1 MLEKKKKHIYFPLF
15 LFDADVSKRLD
26 FTHFLHFFARIYPFL
41 GWVIHCVSEHVFKD
55 LVMIVPDWKK
65 AGVNPLEVRGAMDWA
80 VSLGRMTRHDIET
93 Y

>member
-1 MLEKKKKHIYFPLF
+1 M
-15 LFDADVSKRLD
+15 
-26 FTHFLHFFARIYPFL
+26 
-41 GWVIHCVSEHVFKD
+41 SEHVFKD